1 MVAPIRVAH
10 VIGKMIGGGVEQVV
24 MNYFRHIDRER
35 VQFDFLVDADST
47 LVPTG
52 EIEALGGRVIVV
64 PPYQK
69 LPSYEREL
77 ECLFREERWPIVHSH
92 VNALSVFPLGAAKR
106 AGVPV
111 RIAHSHSTAGKGEPL
126 RGIMKSVLRNFSNV
140 YPTHRFACGD
150 LAGKWLFGDNAKF
163 ELVRN
168 AIDLDRFAF
177 DRTVRS
183 RVRKELHI
191 PNDTLVIG
199 NVGRFMSQKNH
210 TFLIE
215 AFRIF
220 HCEHPDSLLLLVGE
234 GGLRPKVETA
244 ARDAGIESCVRFLG
258 QRSDVADLYQA
269 FDVFAL
275 PSLYEGLC
283 VVGVEAQRSGLP
295 CVFSDAITKE
305 ISLTGKVR
313 FLPIDDPRV
322 WANALMPSGA
332 SREVDTRSFEEYD
345 IVTAAKKLEGRYINL
360 AKEIGC

>member
-1 MVAPIRVAH
+1 MIRVAQ
-10 VIGKMIGGGVEQVV
+10 VMGYMNGGGVEQVV
-24 MNYFRHIDRER
+24 MNYYRHIDRTK
-35 VQFDFLVDADST
+35 VQFDLIVCEGSGM
-47 LVPTG
+47 VPRD
-52 EIEALGGRVIVV
+52 EVESLGGRVFMV
-64 PPYQK
+64 
-69 LPSYEREL
+69 PSYGRLSRYMWEL
-77 ECLFREERWPIVHSH
+77 ERLFREEQWPIVHSH
-92 VNALSVFPLGAAKR
+92 INALSVFPLRAAKR

-111 RIAHSHSTAGKGEPL
+111 RIAHSHSTSGKGEPL

-150 LAGKWLFGDNAKF
+150 LAGKWLFGNDAEF
-163 ELVRN
+163 EIVRN

-183 RVRKELHI
+183 RVREELHI
-191 PNDTLVIG
+191 PNGTFVIG

-215 AFRIF
+215 AFQVF
-220 HCEHPDSLLLLVGE
+220 HGKHPDSLLLLIGE
-234 GGLRPKVETA
+234 GELRSIIEIT
-244 ARDAGIESCVRFLG
+244 ARDAGIGNSVRFLG

-305 ISLTGKVR
+305 ISLTEKVR

>member
-24 MNYFRHIDRER
+24 MNYYRHIDRER

-47 LVPTG
+47 LVPVG
-52 EIEALGGRVIVV
+52 EIESLGGRVFMV
-64 PPYQK
+64 PPYQH
-69 LPSYEREL
+69 LVFYEREL
-77 ECLFREERWPIVHSH
+77 ERLFREEQWPIVHSH
-92 VNALSVFPLGAAKR
+92 INALSVFPLRAAKR

-111 RIAHSHSTAGKGEPL
+111 RIAHSHSTSGKGEPL

-150 LAGKWLFGDNAKF
+150 LAGKWLFGNDAEF
-163 ELVRN
+163 EIVRN

-183 RVRKELHI
+183 RVREELHI
-191 PNDTLVIG
+191 PNGTFVIG

-215 AFRIF
+215 AFRVF
-220 HCEHPDSLLLLVGE
+220 HGKHPDSLLLLIGE
-234 GGLRPKVETA
+234 GELRPIIEIT
-244 ARDAGIESCVRFLG
+244 ARDAGIGNSVRFLG

-305 ISLTGKVR
+305 ISLTEKVR
-313 FLPIDDPRV
+313 FLPIDDPRE

>member
-1 MVAPIRVAH
+1 MIRVAQ
-10 VIGKMIGGGVEQVV
+10 VMGYMNGGGVEQVV
-24 MNYFRHIDRER
+24 MNYYRHIDRTK
-35 VQFDFLVDADST
+35 VQFDLIVCEGSGM
-47 LVPTG
+47 VPRD
-52 EIEALGGRVIVV
+52 EVESLGGRVFMV
-64 PPYQK
+64 
-69 LPSYEREL
+69 PSYGRLSRYMWEL
-77 ECLFREERWPIVHSH
+77 ERLFREEQWPIVHSH
-92 VNALSVFPLGAAKR
+92 INALSVFPLRAAKR

-111 RIAHSHSTAGKGEPL
+111 RIAHSHSTSGKGEPL

-150 LAGKWLFGDNAKF
+150 LAGKWLFGNDAEF
-163 ELVRN
+163 EIVRN

-183 RVRKELHI
+183 RVREELHI
-191 PNDTLVIG
+191 PNGTFVIG

-215 AFRIF
+215 AFRVF
-220 HCEHPDSLLLLVGE
+220 HGKHPDSLLLLIGE
-234 GGLRPKVETA
+234 GELRSIIEIT
-244 ARDAGIESCVRFLG
+244 ARDAGIGSSVRFLG

-305 ISLTGKVR
+305 ISLTEKVR